1 LLFGE
6 KNTDKKIE
14 RGKCDKKKKE
24 EERKYGN
31 GKCNGKRQYKLNRE
45 K

>member
-14 RGKCDKKKKE
+14 RGKCDKKRKK
-24 EERKYGN
+24 RKEN
-31 GKCNGKRQYKLNRE
+31 MEMESVRVKDSIS
-45 K
+45 